1 MIRFSNKTK
10 KRFIVFYFI
19 ITNVLALFF
28 PQALANS
35 PSPEIEILPAETTV
49 YNISSNQIKELIKAI
64 RTKPFTQLEPVM
76 NLILEIVT
84 GSTFLE
90 KKVNSYNAATAFGD
104 YYQSF
109 SVDERYHVSEILLEK
124 LTQSFIFL
132 DTSTQIL
139 EEKIEKLT
147 QKLGITKPV
156 ISFSRETQTAWARQ
170 EISEDLDSF
179 ELNLFRFILKIKNY
193 FKSTDIEISLDTL
206 LKFIMEDDLVFDIN
220 FYKYTINPEEYREYI
235 NLNSQDKK
243 LIILFFLEN
252 RLSDKSL
259 ILKGKIETMTL
270 NELLAFLK
278 SGIGKPYRYHKI
290 SSVLK
295 DPTGWEYQIKKYT
308 EQYYG
313 KEENN
318 ILFLLLCY
326 SQKLQKDAQPGV
338 SLITKE
344 HSSEWIRR
352 NIDIFLGLH
361 QTFSL
366 DKFIDETVKF
376 LPLSHPQPIAQIT
389 LQDTVLF
396 LESLDGLQSKYSGPS
411 DLYNSEHVFH
421 KIIDFT
427 TQTNVTAISNQESY
441 QLIIKYIDSLPKE
454 TQSSL
459 RWFLLLSLEQN
470 SAFNITKELSK
481 YLLYKVYKTHD
492 DYFLIYQCIHQK
504 YQLQNGIQRG
514 LLKIPK
520 ADFNNFS
527 LFKVTEGHVIKLIE
541 LMIVP
546 SEYRHSMKVVSY
558 LFKLMTETDL
568 CLPENQHLYSKV
580 LSQFNNY
587 FNIIHYNYSDKDEE
601 DLITLKLLRNFI
613 NFFNHSGSYS
623 KYLKRNLDLLSVKR
637 ILELVK
643 NDMNR
648 YPTHTLGE
656 NYPPI
661 TSKPPKPLY
670 DFKLATAYYE
680 DLTKISSFID
690 SLDITTESIQRVAD
704 ITAYLFYRTDILFTP
719 PDLKQNVR
727 SKFMNY
733 VAISNLNLYE
743 NFLEPSLRKYIDK
756 VTFEVFAPVFIKSL
770 HRILLLPNFCYITIH
785 FDSLDSIIN
794 LTSEFMTYYSDKI
807 KI

>member
-1 MIRFSNKTK
+1 M
-10 KRFIVFYFI
+10 FYFV

-28 PQALANS
+28 LQALANS
-35 PSPEIEILPAETTV
+35 AYSEIEILHPAKTTV
-49 YNISSNQIKELIKAI
+49 YNIRSVDIKELIKAI

-90 KKVNSYNAATAFGD
+90 KKVNSYNAATAFCD

-109 SVDERYHVSEILLEK
+109 SVDERYHVSETLLEK
-124 LTQSFIFL
+124 LTQSFIFS

-193 FKSTDIEISLDTL
+193 FKSTDIEISIDTL
-206 LKFIMEDDLVFDIN
+206 VKFILEEGLIFDIS
-220 FYKYTINPEEYREYI
+220 FHKYTIKSKEYNEYL

-243 LIILFFLEN
+243 LISLFLLEN
-252 RLSDKSL
+252 RLSDKRL
-259 ILKGKIETMTL
+259 ILRGPIKTIPL
-270 NELLAFLK
+270 SELLILVK
-278 SGIGKPYRYHKI
+278 STNGKAYRYHKI
-290 SSVLK
+290 SSTLK
-295 DPTGWEYQIKKYT
+295 DHDKWEYQIKKYT

-326 SQKLQKDAQPGV
+326 SQKLQKDAQPAV

-352 NIDIFLGLH
+352 NMDIFLGLH

-376 LPLSHPQPIAQIT
+376 LPLNHPQPIAQIT

-396 LESLDGLQSKYSGPS
+396 LKSLDGLQSKYSGPS
-411 DLYNSEHVFH
+411 DLYNPEHVFH
-421 KIIDFT
+421 KIIDFI

-470 SAFNITKELSK
+470 SAFNITKELSE
-481 YLLYKVYKTHD
+481 YLLYKVHKTHD

-504 YQLQNGIQRG
+504 YQLQNGIQKG
-514 LLKIPK
+514 LIKTPK
-520 ADFNNFS
+520 TNINNFS
-527 LFKVTEGHVIKLIE
+527 LFKVTEEHIIKLIE

-546 SEYRHSMKVVSY
+546 SEYRNHRKVVSY
-558 LFKLMTETDL
+558 VFNLMTETDL
-568 CLPENQHLYSKV
+568 CLPENQPLYLKV
-580 LSQFNNY
+580 VGEFRYY
-587 FNIIHYNYSDKDEE
+587 FNILHYNYSDKNEE
-601 DLITLKLLRNFI
+601 NLITQSLLESFLK
-613 NFFNHSGSYS
+613 FFNHSGSYHQ
-623 KYLKRNLDLLSVKR
+623 YLEKDLKEALLSVLK
-637 ILELVK
+637 ILDLIK
-643 NDMNR
+643 NGMNR
-648 YPTHTLGE
+648 HPTHTLDE

-661 TSKPPKPLY
+661 TSEPHKPLY
-670 DFKLATAYYE
+670 DFKLSIAYSD
-680 DLTKISSFID
+680 DLSRLGDLICA
-690 SLDITTESIQRVAD
+690 LDISAESIQKVGD
-704 ITAYLFYRTDILFTP
+704 ITAYLFYRTDILFRRVNP
-719 PDLKQNVR
+719 NDSSR
-727 SKFMNY
+727 
-733 VAISNLNLYE
+733 VANHSLYTF
-743 NFLEPSLRKYIDK
+743 FLEPSLEKYIEK
-756 VTFEVFAPVFIKSL
+756 VTFEVFAPVFIKSV
-770 HRILLLPNFCYITIH
+770 HKILFLPNLCYRTIY
-785 FDSLDSIIN
+785 FDSLESIDK
-794 LTSEFMTYYSDKI
+794 LTSEFMDYHTDKI
-807 KI
+807 KIKSMLPNLGQ